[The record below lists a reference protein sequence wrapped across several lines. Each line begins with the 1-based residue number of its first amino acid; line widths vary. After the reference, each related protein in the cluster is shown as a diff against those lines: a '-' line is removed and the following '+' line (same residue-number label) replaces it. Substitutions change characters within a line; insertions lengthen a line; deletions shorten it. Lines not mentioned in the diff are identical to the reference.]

1 MSTRVPTPGSGPAA
15 MLTDVIR
22 RRALSEDRITQIG
35 ADLAEIGARGLDTH
49 DLVQRLQQRLGELV
63 DAVQT
68 LGGATDDLDEADDA
82 RPVDWSRLSREDAE
96 REWQRLYDWL
106 NDWLVP
112 TYGITV
118 TAL

>member
-22 RRALSEDRITQIG
+22 RQALSEDRITQIG

-68 LGGATDDLDEADDA
+68 LGGATDDLDEADDRSEERRVGKERRA
-82 RPVDWSRLSREDAE
+82 RGKAYEKKNRNGR
-96 REWQRLYDWL
+96 
-106 NDWLVP
+106 
-112 TYGITV
+112 
-118 TAL
+118 